1 MGMITNRGGVI
12 DMIEIP
18 SALEGKTFLLN
29 VLEQELKPLGYV
41 IGGNWDYDHGSFD
54 YKMADDVGYQ
64 FLRLP
69 FVAIDGQLDSYGA
82 TVELKRPYVL
92 CHKYQRGLDDNV
104 HIGNINASFNQ
115 FSEPEDPD
123 ATVPDQYV
131 AMAKT
136 LVKDLEERLLR

>member
-1 MGMITNRGGVI
+1 MITNRGGVI